1 MWLSRKLSQHEMQD
15 VASAQDGTVTV
26 EGGELAVFSSGEK
39 REVKTAAPGGYEWR
53 PRKGENVLVVR
64 LFGELDHHAAA
75 GIREDIDRSLERC
88 APCDLVFDFEKVTYM
103 DSAGIGMVL
112 GRYRRLREAGGSVV
126 IASCAKTV
134 RGILHMAGIFSL
146 MPYAQTREEAVKL
159 LKEKEAAEWKEF

>member
-1 MWLSRKLSQHEMQD
+1 MRLSCFFDKRSQPSPHSPKDFSPKLRYHKIRS
-15 VASAQDGTVTV
+15 VK
-26 EGGELAVFSSGEK
+26 GETGM
-39 REVKTAAPGGYEWR
+39 EVIFEVN
-53 PRKGENVLVVR
+53 ENVLVVR

>member
-1 MWLSRKLSQHEMQD
+1 
-15 VASAQDGTVTV
+15 
-26 EGGELAVFSSGEK
+26 
-39 REVKTAAPGGYEWR
+39 
-53 PRKGENVLVVR
+53 
-64 LFGELDHHAAA
+64 
-75 GIREDIDRSLERC
+75 
-88 APCDLVFDFEKVTYM
+88 M

>member
-1 MWLSRKLSQHEMQD
+1 M
-15 VASAQDGTVTV
+15 
-26 EGGELAVFSSGEK
+26 
-39 REVKTAAPGGYEWR
+39 EVIFEVN
-53 PRKGENVLVVR
+53 ENVMVVR

>member
-1 MWLSRKLSQHEMQD
+1 MWLSCFFDKRSQPSPHSPKDFSPKLRYHKIRS
-15 VASAQDGTVTV
+15 VK
-26 EGGELAVFSSGEK
+26 GEK
-39 REVKTAAPGGYEWR
+39 GMEVIFEVN
-53 PRKGENVLVVR
+53 ENVLVVR

>member
-1 MWLSRKLSQHEMQD
+1 M
-15 VASAQDGTVTV
+15 
-26 EGGELAVFSSGEK
+26 
-39 REVKTAAPGGYEWR
+39 EVIFEVN
-53 PRKGENVLVVR
+53 ENVLVAR

-75 GIREDIDRSLERC
+75 GIREDI
-88 APCDLVFDFEKVTYM
+88 

>member
-1 MWLSRKLSQHEMQD
+1 MDLKFKRKNKTLIILI
-15 VASAQDGTVTV
+15 A
-26 EGGELAVFSSGEK
+26 GEI
-39 REVKTAAPGGYEWR
+39 
-53 PRKGENVLVVR
+53 
-64 LFGELDHHAAA
+64 DHHSSK
-75 GIREDIDRSLERC
+75 ELRSKTESALEQMGGRNII
-88 APCDLVFDFEKVTYM
+88 FGFQEVTFM

>member
-1 MWLSRKLSQHEMQD
+1 M
-15 VASAQDGTVTV
+15 
-26 EGGELAVFSSGEK
+26 
-39 REVKTAAPGGYEWR
+39 EVIFEVN
-53 PRKGENVLVVR
+53 ENVLVAR

-75 GIREDIDRSLERC
+75 GIREDIDRSLECC